1 MNEDLQLIIAIIL
14 LPEAAYRITRFVT
27 TDKITEP
34 IFDPLRLWLETRWI
48 RKHAGDDENLAYL
61 YGKSEKWN
69 SKLAFMLS
77 CPWCLGFWVS
87 GAGSLLVS
95 TVYGLDYLVFAL
107 LWLATSTIVGLI
119 GRIDSE

>member
-1 MNEDLQLIIAIIL
+1 MHDAVLFAVLAL
-14 LPEAAYRITRFVT
+14 ACYRITRLVT

-34 IFDPLRLWLETRWI
+34 IFEPLRQRLELAWQ
-48 RKHAGDDENLAYL
+48 RKHYPDYVPDAIRD
-61 YGKSEKWN
+61 SETWN

-95 TVYGLDYLVFAL
+95 VAYGLDYLMFAL

-119 GRIDSE
+119 GRIDSD